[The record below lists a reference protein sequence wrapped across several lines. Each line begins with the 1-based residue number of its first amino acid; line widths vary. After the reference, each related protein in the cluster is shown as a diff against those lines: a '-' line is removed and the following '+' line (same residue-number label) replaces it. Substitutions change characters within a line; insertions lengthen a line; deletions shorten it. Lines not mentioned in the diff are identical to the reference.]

1 MANTVSIV
9 DAGAFVRVSESTSDG
24 YVLFNKNNSRIEKTN
39 DQYLTLRDGESRKY
53 IVYAE
58 VTQPV
63 TSSVDDLVTT
73 VSNFVASSQND
84 TSQNE
89 GPQEESLSQPQ
100 KDLFGDLRIVQKKTT
115 IDVKSTFGISVLR
128 DVVSV
133 EGTGSVTNPVGNP
146 EYAIEVT
153 GQGAATLQTVERGRY
168 VAGTSAE
175 IGIGMRMSTT
185 SFSGNQRATW
195 GYTDG
200 SDGFFFYYTSGGVGV
215 AVLRD
220 GVETAIDRS
229 AWNVDRMDGSGPSG
243 KVYDPTQ
250 GVIYQVMYSW
260 YGYGQI
266 AFRIVVTDMGKQFV
280 QTVHRFVPNGQTSVK
295 NPNLPISITVENP
308 VQEDAANEQ
317 PIMLYVAGRQYSI
330 LGDVI
335 NISSRLTNSYV
346 LDVPVSSDGLFS
358 SVLNI
363 RRKSNY
369 LGNPIRINGIDI
381 ITNAICIFQL
391 RINGVNIG
399 VGDEFGIISDTL
411 ESETALEQNTTA
423 RTTNTSG
430 LILYSGF
437 AFGNAGNGN
446 KPDAIDVANR
456 SFDYVIEENQVISMC
471 IRALNEDLTC
481 SVIIRFTEG
490 W

>member
-1 MANTVSIV
+1 
-9 DAGAFVRVSESTSDG
+9 
-24 YVLFNKNNSRIEKTN
+24 
-39 DQYLTLRDGESRKY
+39 
-53 IVYAE
+53 
-58 VTQPV
+58 
-63 TSSVDDLVTT
+63 
-73 VSNFVASSQND
+73 
-84 TSQNE
+84 
-89 GPQEESLSQPQ
+89 
-100 KDLFGDLRIVQKKTT
+100 
-115 IDVKSTFGISVLR
+115 
-128 DVVSV
+128 
-133 EGTGSVTNPVGNP
+133 
-146 EYAIEVT
+146 
-153 GQGAATLQTVERGRY
+153 
-168 VAGTSAE
+168 
-175 IGIGMRMSTT
+175 
-185 SFSGNQRATW
+185 
-195 GYTDG
+195 
-200 SDGFFFYYTSGGVGV
+200 
-215 AVLRD
+215 
-220 GVETAIDRS
+220 
-229 AWNVDRMDGSGPSG
+229 
-243 KVYDPTQ
+243 
-250 GVIYQVMYSW
+250 
-260 YGYGQI
+260 
-266 AFRIVVTDMGKQFV
+266 
-280 QTVHRFVPNGQTSVK
+280 VPNGQTSVK

-399 VGDEFGIISDTL
+399 VGYEFGIISDTL
-411 ESETALEQNTTA
+411 ESETALEHNTTA

>member
-24 YVLFNKNNSRIEKTN
+24 YVLFNKNNLRIEKTN

-200 SDGFFFYYTSGGVGV
+200 SDGFFFYYTSGGWVSRCCATAWKPRSTDPRGTWTGWTAPV
-215 AVLRD
+215 RAEKCTTRLR
-220 GVETAIDRS
+220 A
-229 AWNVDRMDGSGPSG
+229 
-243 KVYDPTQ
+243 
-250 GVIYQVMYSW
+250 
-260 YGYGQI
+260 
-266 AFRIVVTDMGKQFV
+266 
-280 QTVHRFVPNGQTSVK
+280 
-295 NPNLPISITVENP
+295 
-308 VQEDAANEQ
+308 
-317 PIMLYVAGRQYSI
+317 
-330 LGDVI
+330 
-335 NISSRLTNSYV
+335 
-346 LDVPVSSDGLFS
+346 
-358 SVLNI
+358 
-363 RRKSNY
+363 
-369 LGNPIRINGIDI
+369 
-381 ITNAICIFQL
+381 
-391 RINGVNIG
+391 
-399 VGDEFGIISDTL
+399 
-411 ESETALEQNTTA
+411 
-423 RTTNTSG
+423 
-430 LILYSGF
+430 
-437 AFGNAGNGN
+437 
-446 KPDAIDVANR
+446 
-456 SFDYVIEENQVISMC
+456 SFT
-471 IRALNEDLTC
+471 R
-481 SVIIRFTEG
+481 
-490 W
+490 